1 MRISR
6 RGSWLNRKI
15 LPKAELKRIIVSLKR
30 RGKKIVFTNGCFDIL
45 HYGHVKYLEDAR
57 HKGDCLIVGINSDS
71 SVRKIKGSKRPIV
84 KEHGRSG
91 VLAGLESVDY
101 VVVFNQDTPLE
112 TIKYLK
118 PDIIVKGADW
128 GLKDIVGRDEVLKYG
143 GKVAQIKFL
152 KGYST
157 TNLINKIAK
166 EF

>member
-1 MRISR
+1 M
-6 RGSWLNRKI
+6 
-15 LPKAELKRIIVSLKR
+15 
-30 RGKKIVFTNGCFDIL
+30 FTNGCFDIL

-57 HKGDCLIVGINSDS
+57 HKGDCLIVALNSDS
-71 SVRKIKGSKRPIV
+71 SLRRIKGKKRPIV
-84 KEHGRSG
+84 KENDRSR

-101 VVVFNQDTPLE
+101 VVIFNQDTPLK

-128 GLKDIVGRDEVLKYG
+128 GLKDIVGRDEVFKYG
-143 GKVAQIKFL
+143 GRTAVIKFL

-157 TNLINKIAK
+157 TKLINKIAK

>member
-6 RGSWLNRKI
+6 RGSGLNRKI
-15 LPKAELKRIIVSLKR
+15 QPISRLKRIILSLKR
-30 RGKKIVFTNGCFDIL
+30 RGNKIVFTNGCFDIL

-57 HKGDCLIVGINSDS
+57 YKGDCLIVGINSDS
-71 SVRKIKGSKRPIV
+71 SVKRIKGTKRPIV
-84 KEHGRSG
+84 KEHDRSR

-112 TIKYLK
+112 TIKCLK

>member
-1 MRISR
+1 M
-6 RGSWLNRKI
+6 
-15 LPKAELKRIIVSLKR
+15 KRIILSLKR
-30 RGKKIVFTNGCFDIL
+30 QGKITVFTNGCFDIL

-57 HKGDCLIVGINSDS
+57 HKGDCLIVALNSDS
-71 SVRKIKGSKRPIV
+71 SVRRIKGSKRPIV
-84 KEHGRSG
+84 RENDRAR

-101 VVVFNQDTPLE
+101 VVIFNQDTPLE

-118 PDIIVKGADW
+118 PDILVKGADW
-128 GLKDIVGRDEVLKYG
+128 NPKDIVGRDVVLKYG
-143 GKVAQIKFL
+143 GKTAVIKFL